1 MIHVEWCVRTPR
13 RHETTMR
20 VRDVMTTYPS
30 VVLPDDTTAEAA
42 RIMRD
47 RNLHLLPV
55 VRDLACRTLI
65 GVLTDR
71 DVVVRCVAGGC
82 HGTCLVREHMTIAP
96 LTWVDADSDVT
107 EVAAKMKQYSLRRL
121 PVLDSGHR
129 LVGVVALADLD
140 IKARGSHPLL
150 VDDVERHIYPTAGAL
165 TH

>member
-1 MIHVEWCVRTPR
+1 MK
-13 RHETTMR
+13 

-55 VRDLACRTLI
+55 VRDLDRRALI

-71 DVVVRCVAGGC
+71 DIVVRCVASGC
-82 HGTCLVREHMTIAP
+82 AGACRVRDHMTTAP
-96 LTWVDADSDVT
+96 LTWVDADSDVSD
-107 EVAAKMKQYSLRRL
+107 VAAKMKQFTLRRL
-121 PVLDSGHR
+121 PVLDAGHR

-140 IKARGSHPLL
+140 MKARGSHPVL
-150 VDDVERHIYPTAGAL
+150 VDDVERHIYPTTGAL